1 MVPGYEAP
9 VNLIYSARNRSAGIR
24 IPMYSNNP
32 KAKRVEARWPDPAA
46 NPYLAM
52 PALLMAGIDGINN
65 QIDPGEALTV
75 DVYEGEHDTPVMP
88 GTLGEALREL
98 AANHD
103 FLLEGGVFSEQFIE
117 NFIDYK
123 RVEDHDAVAMRPH
136 PYEFELYFS
145 I

>member
-1 MVPGYEAP
+1 
-9 VNLIYSARNRSAGIR
+9 
-24 IPMYSNNP
+24 MYSNNP

-52 PALLMAGIDGINN
+52 PALLMAGIDGVKN
-65 QIDPGEALTV
+65 QIDPGDPASADL
-75 DVYEGEHDTPVMP
+75 YEGEHETPVMP
-88 GTLGEALREL
+88 GTLGEALKLL

-103 FLLEGGVFSEQFIE
+103 FLLEGGVFSEAFIE
-117 NFIDYK
+117 NYIAYK
-123 RVEDHDAVAMRPH
+123 QVEDADAVAMRPH